1 MVKFIETGPGGGGGE
16 LLNGNRV
23 SGGEDELF
31 LEVDSGDG
39 HTSM

>member
-31 LEVDSGDG
+31 LEVDGGDG